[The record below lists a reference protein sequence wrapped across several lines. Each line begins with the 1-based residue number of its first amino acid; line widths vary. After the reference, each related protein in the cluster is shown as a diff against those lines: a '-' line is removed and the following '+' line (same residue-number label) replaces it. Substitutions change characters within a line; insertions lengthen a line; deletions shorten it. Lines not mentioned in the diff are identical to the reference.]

1 MLQQMTL
8 SDLIVDLSTN
18 EQQLLAGGQFFDDS
32 SEDDE
37 TTSSS
42 STGRDGLDSAGVGT
56 TRVYR
61 ISSTGLVR
69 VRRVR

>member
-1 MLQQMTL
+1 MLQQMAL

-18 EQQLLAGGQFFDDS
+18 EQQLLAGGQFFDD
-32 SEDDE
+32 EGGDE
-37 TTSSS
+37 ETPTST
-42 STGRDGLDSAGVGT
+42 TGRDGLDSSGVGT

>member
-1 MLQQMTL
+1 MLQQMAL

-18 EQQLLAGGQFFDDS
+18 EQQLLAGGQFFDD
-32 SEDDE
+32 EGGDE
-37 TTSSS
+37 ETPIS
-42 STGRDGLDSAGVGT
+42 STGKDGLDSAGVGT